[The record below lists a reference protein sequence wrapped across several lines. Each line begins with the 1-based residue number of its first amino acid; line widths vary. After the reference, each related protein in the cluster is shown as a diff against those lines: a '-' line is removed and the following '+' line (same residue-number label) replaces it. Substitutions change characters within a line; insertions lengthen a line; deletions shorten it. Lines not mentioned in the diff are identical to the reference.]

1 MQRETALVLF
11 GVGLVLLLLIVG
23 AALYVA
29 SPPQPQPV
37 SETERTPTV
46 TPTAPPTFPPTQTVS
61 PISPPA
67 IVTPSL
73 PPPAYA
79 ATPTVAPT
87 YGKETFT
94 SLPAPLPPTPSPQL
108 PSSSHLP
115 QAKPGVAIHPETEA
129 LRWAQALVATYRP
142 RWRINLTRGVDPS
155 LRGESYAVTVE
166 PNNQVTVEAK
176 TDVGWLYGLLDLA
189 ERLQW
194 REPIPAQ
201 WRWSPP
207 SAERGLVVENPE
219 WLMRTPRSQEALRN
233 LLRERLKEL
242 AWWRFNN
249 LVIKCNGNEANLSRV
264 LHLLKQMAPDYGV
277 KVVVW
282 AKVLSPSLQT
292 WLQQGGQAATDFP
305 AQGNFITVTTDLNIV
320 ANQIAQGKV
329 AGFKFQL
336 VAPNIPSTVLQFRRN
351 REKLS
356 LVVGLDEAY
365 REVFWFDP
373 AWAHQFVRL
382 VADAGLGGIWLT
394 VASTPPTW
402 AITAFAQAFKNP
414 NADGEAI
421 WINRWAKQ
429 GHQADKWLVLFREA
443 SRIVAEISWLGIS
456 PQPQYGASLKSFF
469 IARPID
475 SSWGFTVL
483 SVPETLKLVR
493 RPDDRTT
500 LTTDEIARRLEQRA
514 SSVWALTAQLPEPA
528 ASDWKAAKRL
538 ALLNSWLGQF
548 YANKID
554 AALAWG
560 RFEEGDQT
568 AGQECLLHL
577 TKSVKA
583 WEQVVNLANTVYRPN
598 NRWALRLL
606 EWQREL
612 AEYQALVAGTMP

>member
-1 MQRETALVLF
+1 VQRETALALL

-23 AALYVA
+23 AALYMA
-29 SPPQPQPV
+29 SPSQPQPV

-46 TPTAPPTFPPTQTVS
+46 TPTVPPTFPTTQTVS
-61 PISPPA
+61 PTSPPA

-73 PPPAYA
+73 PPPTHA
-79 ATPTVAPT
+79 ATPTVAPAS
-87 YGKETFT
+87 GKETFT
-94 SLPAPLPPTPSPQL
+94 SLPAPLPPMPLPQL

-115 QAKPGVAIHPETEA
+115 QAKPASVTPPETEA
-129 LRWAQALVATYRP
+129 LRWAQALVSTYRP
-142 RWRINLTRGVDPS
+142 RWRINLTRGVDPR
-155 LRGESYAVTVE
+155 LTAEGYAVTVE

-176 TDVGWLYGLLDLA
+176 TNVGWLYGLLDLA

-207 SAERGLVVENPE
+207 LAERGLVVENPE
-219 WLMRTPRSQEALRN
+219 WLVRAPRSQEAMRN

-242 AWWRFNN
+242 AWWRFNT

-264 LHLLKQMAPDYGV
+264 LNLLKQMAHDYGV
-277 KVVVW
+277 RVVVW
-282 AKVLSPSLQT
+282 AKVLSPTLQT
-292 WLQQGGQAATDFP
+292 WLQQGGQVATEVP
-305 AQGNFITVTTDLNIV
+305 AQGNFITVTTDIDLA
-320 ANQIAQGKV
+320 ANQISQGKV
-329 AGFKFQL
+329 VGLKFQL

-351 REKLS
+351 REKLL

-365 REVFWFDP
+365 REIFWFDP
-373 AWAHQFVRL
+373 AWAHQLVRS
-382 VADAGLGGIWLT
+382 VADAGLGGLWLT
-394 VASTPPTW
+394 VASVPPTW
-402 AITAFAQAFKNP
+402 AIAAFAQALKNP

-443 SRIVAEISWLGIS
+443 SRIVPEILWLGVS
-456 PQPQYGASLKSFF
+456 HQPQYGSSLKSFF

-500 LTTDEIARRLEQRA
+500 LTADEVARRLEQRA
-514 SSVWALTAQLPEPA
+514 SSVWALAAQLPEPA

-560 RFEEGDQT
+560 RFEEGDQKS
-568 AGQECLLHL
+568 GQECLLHL

-583 WEQVVNLANTVYRPN
+583 WEQVVNLASTIYRTN
-598 NRWALRLL
+598 NRWALRLP

-612 AEYQALVAGTMP
+612 AEYQALVAGAMP